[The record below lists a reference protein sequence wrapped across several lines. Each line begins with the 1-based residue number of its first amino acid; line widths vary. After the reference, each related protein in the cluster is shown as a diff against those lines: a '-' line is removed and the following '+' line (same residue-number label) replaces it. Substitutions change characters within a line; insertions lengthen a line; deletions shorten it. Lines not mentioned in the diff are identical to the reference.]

1 MPDAPRVDSMHG
13 RLVCWAAMSNLLAKI
28 VIVGIPLILS
38 LSWFAFWMVRLAR
51 FGRSQRRKT
60 RP

>member
-1 MPDAPRVDSMHG
+1 
-13 RLVCWAAMSNLLAKI
+13 MSNLLAKI

-38 LSWFAFWMVRLAR
+38 LSWFAFWMVRLHR